1 MRIRRQAF
9 EQKISK
15 EVEKMV
21 NESRFSMTRDFIQ
34 HGDVSVFVH
43 CICVAYMSCVITRVL
58 NIRVNLSALIVGA
71 LLHDYFLYDWHDGE
85 LCRKVHGFTH
95 PFKAC
100 KNAKEDFELSYLE
113 ENIIKRHMFPLVP
126 VPPRYREAWVVCL
139 ADKICATEETLM
151 GHCKGRK
158 MEFAKELLDKN
169 SIFEE
174 G

>member
-1 MRIRRQAF
+1 MRLKRNIF
-9 EQKISK
+9 ENKISQ
-15 EVEKMV
+15 EVFRLEK
-21 NESRFSMTRDFIQ
+21 ESRFSLTKGYIQ

-43 CICVAYMSCVITRVL
+43 CICVAYVSCCIIRIF
-58 NIRVNLSALIVGA
+58 NIKANIAALILGA

-100 KNAKEDFELSYLE
+100 KNAKEDMELTPLE

-126 VPPRYREAWVVCL
+126 IPPRYRESWIVCM
-139 ADKICATEETLM
+139 ADKICACEETLL

-158 MEFAKELLDKN
+158 MKFAEELLEKTD
-169 SIFEE
+169 ITEE
-174 G
+174 